1 MIFGVILL
9 GAKETYRMKTNDKMH
24 GFTVTNIRDIK
35 EIGGRLVEMAHDATG
50 ARLVWADNGNEN
62 KLFSVGFR
70 TIPEDSTGVFH
81 ILEHSVLCGSDKF
94 PVKEPFVELL
104 KTSMNTFLNAMT
116 FPDKTLY
123 PVSSRIEQD
132 YLNLSEVYLDAVF
145 KPSILT
151 NPNIFYQEG
160 WHIDTT
166 EGEKAYKGVVFNEM
180 KGAMSDVDQVAE
192 QAMSSLLFPESCYG
206 YNSGGAPEHIPELT
220 YDAFIEKY
228 KKFYHPSNSYFYLD
242 GDVPLDK
249 TLSMIESYLEDYER
263 LEDVP
268 QLTMQAPVRSD
279 KVISCMASGDD
290 DKPLICFGKI
300 IGSWED
306 RDKMLALS
314 VILEQI
320 SDSNE
325 SPLKRAVL
333 SSGLA
338 EDMEIYV
345 SDGICQPYIV
355 MLFRGMSNE
364 DGSKPDEAAL
374 KDIAGRL
381 LGIVEETVSKLTSDG
396 FSARDLEASVNQT
409 AFRFRQYPEPQ
420 ALYRAIASYSSW
432 LYGGDPALYLT
443 TDEAIANVRSMI
455 SSGKMEDIA
464 NEILADVSGFSQ
476 LILIPDSG
484 LAEKNAAD
492 EAARVKAATDSMS
505 AEELRSLEELNADL
519 LKWQQTDDSEEALA
533 TIPQLDLKD
542 IDPMPQLIATEVK
555 DVNGAKVLFHPVP
568 TNGIVHI
575 NAYFPITQLS
585 LSELP
590 AAALV
595 TEFFR
600 DLPTENYNVLSL
612 QNEIRMHIGA
622 VSFGLDILAGDSDRD
637 DCAPCFRVRAS
648 VLEENL
654 SQAEELII
662 EILTRTRFDDRKLMR
677 ELITQIDEDSKRS
690 AVSQGHRLA
699 LFEARSHWSARDAA
713 AEAVNGHSFMQ
724 YMHRMSSASDEDLDG
739 FTSFAKG
746 LIKSSINRNNAIIS
760 VTSDAYT
767 DISGFIDM
775 LPDGDAMPEKAAYVS
790 TLPKRMGIELPA
802 AVSFAITAYDM
813 AADGRKMHGSMQVA
827 ANMISLTHL
836 WNTIRVQGGS
846 YGASMSAGRTGNL
859 FCYTYRDPSP
869 ARSLDVFRTI
879 PEFLEGA
886 TSEDM
891 DIDGFII
898 STIASNEP
906 LLSPAAKGRS
916 ADDFYLSGFTDED
929 RIRIR
934 SEILNTKAGDLAGL
948 GDVLK
953 DMAAKSTVCVAG
965 PRAALEACGDLEI
978 VSL

>member
-1 MIFGVILL
+1 MIV
-9 GAKETYRMKTNDKMH
+9 NDKMH
-24 GFTVTNIRDIK
+24 GFTVTNIREIK
-35 EIGGRLVEMAHDATG
+35 EIGGRLVEMEHDATG
-50 ARLVWADNGNEN
+50 ARLVWADNGDEN

-70 TIPEDSTGVFH
+70 TLPEDSTGVFH
-81 ILEHSVLCGSDKF
+81 ILEHSVLCGSDKY

-116 FPDKTLY
+116 FPDKTVY

-132 YLNLSEVYLDAVF
+132 YLNLSDVYLDAVF
-145 KPSILT
+145 KPNILKD
-151 NPNIFYQEG
+151 PNIFYQEG

-166 EGEKAYKGVVFNEM
+166 GDEDVYKGVVFNEM

-192 QAMSSLLFPESCYG
+192 QAMSGLLFPDSCYG
-206 YNSGGAPEHIPELT
+206 YNSGGAPETIPELT
-220 YDAFIEKY
+220 YESFIERY
-228 KKFYHPSNSYFYLD
+228 KRFYHPSNSYFYLD

-249 TLSMIESYLEDYER
+249 TLSMIESYLRDFDR
-263 LEDVP
+263 LDDVP
-268 QLTMQAPVRSD
+268 QLVMQEPVRSD
-279 KVISCMASGDD
+279 KVISYAAGSED

-300 IGSWED
+300 IADWKD
-306 RDKMLALS
+306 RDRMLALS

-345 SDGICQPYIV
+345 SDGIGQPYLMMV
-355 MLFRGMSNE
+355 FRGINDAGATVS
-364 DGSKPDEAAL
+364 DETSL
-374 KDIAGRL
+374 RSIADRL
-381 LGIVEETVSKLTSDG
+381 LGIVDETVKDLTDEG
-396 FSARDLEASVNQT
+396 FSGRDLEASVNQT

-420 ALYRAIASYSSW
+420 ALYRMIASYSSW

-443 TDEAIANVRSMI
+443 TDESIEKVRSMI
-455 SSGKMEDIA
+455 SSGEMEKLA
-464 NEILADVSGFSQ
+464 AEILGDTSGLSR

-484 LAEKNAAD
+484 LAEKDAAA
-492 EAARVKAATDSMS
+492 EAARVKAVTDAMS
-505 AEELRSLEELNADL
+505 AEERKDLEDLNAKL
-519 LKWQQTDDSEEALA
+519 LAWQQTEDSEEALA
-533 TIPQLDLKD
+533 AIPQLDLSD
-542 IDPMPQLIATEVK
+542 IDPMPQLIPTEEK
-555 DVNGAKVLFHPVP
+555 ELCGAKVLFHPVAA
-568 TNGIVHI
+568 NGIVHI
-575 NAYFPITQLS
+575 NAYFPVTQLS
-585 LSELP
+585 LTELP
-590 AAALV
+590 CAALV

-600 DLPTENYNVLSL
+600 DLPTENYDVLSL
-612 QNEIRMHIGA
+612 QNEIRMYIGSL
-622 VSFGLDILAGDSDRD
+622 SFGLDILADDSNRAE
-637 DCAPCFRVRAS
+637 CTPCIRVRAS

-662 EILTRTRFDDRKLMR
+662 EILTRTGFDDKSLMR
-677 ELITQIDEDSKRS
+677 ELITQIDEDAKRS

-699 LFEARSHWSARDAA
+699 LFEARSRWSARDAA

-724 YMHRMSSASDEDLDG
+724 YMHRMNGASDAELVG
-739 FTSFAKG
+739 FTAFANDV
-746 LIKSSINRNNAIIS
+746 IRQSINRNNAIIS
-760 VTSDAYT
+760 VTADT
-767 DISGFIDM
+767 CPDISGFIRN
-775 LPDGDAMPEKAAYVS
+775 LPEGDAMPQKAAYVS
-790 TLPKRMGIELPA
+790 TLPEKMGIELPA

-813 AADGRKMHGSMQVA
+813 ASDGHTMNGSMQVA

-846 YGASMSAGRTGNL
+846 YGASMTAGRTGSL

-879 PEFLEGA
+879 PDFLLSS
-886 TSEDM
+886 TSAEDM

-898 STIASNEP
+898 STIASTEP

-934 SEILNTKAGDLAGL
+934 TEMLSTKASDLANL
-948 GDVLK
+948 ADVLK
-953 DMAAKSTVCVAG
+953 DMADKSTVCAAG
-965 PRAALEACGDLEI
+965 PRSALEACEELEI
-978 VSL
+978 FTL